1 MIPLMELTDSG
12 RTVVKSRTA
21 EPAVR
26 LHLTLVVSRKADIYR
41 RTFTEP
47 RTSGHGMIKPFRT
60 LNKSERFTPG
70 FICGLYAFGRSLPS
84 SIS

>member
-1 MIPLMELTDSG
+1 MIPLMDLTDSG

-47 RTSGHGMIKPFRT
+47 RTSRRGMIEPFRM
-60 LNKSERFTPG
+60 LNKSERFTLG
-70 FICGLYAFGRSLPS
+70 FICVLYAFGRSLPS

>member
-1 MIPLMELTDSG
+1 MGGT
-12 RTVVKSRTA
+12 R
-21 EPAVR
+21 
-26 LHLTLVVSRKADIYR
+26 
-41 RTFTEP
+41 
-47 RTSGHGMIKPFRT
+47 GMIEPFRT